1 MRKFKLSSG
10 LNIMVEKRSSKS
22 VVLAMQVNIGSIH
35 ESDNNRGISHFI
47 EHMLFEGTKTRDAH
61 DIANEIE
68 KVGGEINAFTSHD
81 RTLYYVIVPKKH
93 FPQALSIISDII
105 QNPKFD
111 PESIEKE
118 RKVILDEVN
127 LTQDDPKFYQF
138 VFFLRNLYKS
148 SQLKHPLYGYKETIT
163 NISKEDIMQYY
174 SRHYVLSNMALAI
187 IGNVNIDEKMLEN
200 AFNNLNPDEHE
211 KISLIQEP
219 ASSSPEKF
227 IESRSILQSYLVF
240 GYKAPKRNS
249 DESYAADVIRAMLA
263 RGQSSRL
270 FNELRTKRGLCYFV
284 GGIYEASKNYGYF
297 AIYVGTDK
305 SNIDEVIRIIK
316 QELDSLK
323 SATNDEISEAKNFI
337 EGSFMIE
344 NEDPKKLADTLLFWN
359 SINENSSIKNY
370 IKGIKK
376 VKKKGIAAMLKN
388 YFNEN
393 HLVAII
399 SQEK

>member
-174 SRHYVLSNMALAI
+174 SRHYVLSNMALSI

-200 AFNNLNPDEHE
+200 AFNNLNPDEQE
-211 KISLIQEP
+211 KISWFQEP
-219 ASSSPEKF
+219 PSQSPEKF

-249 DESYAADVIRAMLA
+249 D
-263 RGQSSRL
+263 
-270 FNELRTKRGLCYFV
+270 
-284 GGIYEASKNYGYF
+284 
-297 AIYVGTDK
+297 
-305 SNIDEVIRIIK
+305 
-316 QELDSLK
+316 
-323 SATNDEISEAKNFI
+323 
-337 EGSFMIE
+337 
-344 NEDPKKLADTLLFWN
+344 
-359 SINENSSIKNY
+359 
-370 IKGIKK
+370 
-376 VKKKGIAAMLKN
+376 
-388 YFNEN
+388 
-393 HLVAII
+393 
-399 SQEK
+399 